1 MKCASC
7 GLLRF
12 YQNISGWQKKYSHFL
27 RKKKK
32 KNFTLDFLSLN
43 ANVSVPS
50 CLMWCWRRRQCLQF
64 DPTRCHICFINLQ
77 SCLKKKKK
85 SFYWPIKLMGHC
97 KVFNYLSQL
106 VLLIMRHDLGV
117 WGGGFFSVFPI
128 ATVISFW
135 NPKLVIQLLYIVWKT
150 KLTCVMLVL
159 MIN

>member
-1 MKCASC
+1 MCI
-7 GLLRF
+7 LRLIKVLSKHF
-12 YQNISGWQKKYSHFL
+12 WLTKKIFSFSK
-27 RKKKK
+27 KKKK

-117 WGGGFFSVFPI
+117 WGGD
-128 ATVISFW
+128 SFLYFLLLQW
-135 NPKLVIQLLYIVWKT
+135 YHFEIQNLSFNFCT
-150 KLTCVMLVL
+150 
-159 MIN
+159 

>member
-1 MKCASC
+1 MCI
-7 GLLRF
+7 LRLIKVLSKHF
-12 YQNISGWQKKYSHFL
+12 WLTKKIFSFS
-27 RKKKK
+27 KKKK
-32 KNFTLDFLSLN
+32 KKFHIRFSKPQCKCVCPFLPYVILKTETMSSIWSHKMPYLFYQL
-43 ANVSVPS
+43 AV
-50 CLMWCWRRRQCLQF
+50 LF
-64 DPTRCHICFINLQ
+64 
-77 SCLKKKKK
+77 KKKKK